1 MLTTDKRYSM
11 LLLKQGRRNRGGHVP
26 PPNFFKGLK
35 VPFFV
40 MKSAL
45 FCDEKCPF
53 VQANVAVN
61 IKLTSKVPFLLGNFQ
76 VFKKNLVKNVQFRY
90 GTTGKFFSPPR
101 RQHFRES
108 APRSRC
114 PPQSFDASYAPVL
127 KSSFQAIL
135 KANNLFGIYKS

>member
-1 MLTTDKRYSM
+1 MQISEPGQRRQRLPIHRFYNHTGT
-11 LLLKQGRRNRGGHVP
+11 QGRRNRGARGARA

-45 FCDEKCPF
+45 F

-61 IKLTSKVPFLLGNFQ
+61 TKLTSKVPFLFGNFQ

-90 GTTGKFFSPPR
+90 QRRENFSRKKFL
-101 RQHFRES
+101 
-108 APRSRC
+108 
-114 PPQSFDASYAPVL
+114 DA
-127 KSSFQAIL
+127 
-135 KANNLFGIYKS
+135 LFNSEIFIACFF